1 MSTDHITARSNVELG
16 FLPTHA
22 TFLGALVPGDDG
34 KLVRTPDGKFSIVD
48 AVEKVL
54 AEARIKVNAVQVP
67 CFPGTQPEEW
77 DALIPNLKD
86 LGLNVQIV
94 MMLGDVDPSNPD
106 DADAVVGE
114 LAPALEAAKRHGV
127 THVSSTSIET
137 WMKADATRKEGDEL
151 TAAIE
156 QVAAV
161 HARIDRE
168 LGLADSCI
176 EAWHI
181 EFLRPGE
188 FQTFT
193 DLGRLWL
200 VIKRINE
207 LVGRPFFKCLV
218 DAAHCGD
225 SNLSIEENQQL
236 VEKIAAAGDLGIM
249 HASATTTRGCL
260 STDDGWVAAL
270 LSTAARSGQLQQV
283 FVEMFRHDDPVLEGL
298 RKLDSGHGVD
308 TTDGRD
314 YPRVVADGLETVER
328 YLNNYVARGF
338 LPASS

>member
-1 MSTDHITARSNVELG
+1 MTQPIAARSNIELG
-16 FLPTHA
+16 FIPTHA

-34 KLVRTPDGKFSIVD
+34 KLVRSDNGEIAVVD
-48 AVEKVL
+48 AVKKVL
-54 AEARIKVNAVQVP
+54 DKACVKIHAAQIPV
-67 CFPGTQPEEW
+67 FPGTQPEEW
-77 DALIPNLKD
+77 DTMIPALKD
-86 LGLNVQIV
+86 FGLNVHLV
-94 MMLGDVDPSNPD
+94 MMLGDVDPSNPG
-106 DADAVVGE
+106 DADEVISQLV
-114 LAPALEAAKRHGV
+114 PALEAAKRHGV
-127 THVSSTSIET
+127 AHVSSTSIET
-137 WMKADATRKEGDEL
+137 WMKAGATRKDGDEF

-156 QVAAV
+156 QVASV

-168 LGLADSCI
+168 VGLADSCV

-193 DLGRLWL
+193 DLGRLWQ
-200 VIKRINE
+200 VIKRCND
-207 LVGRPFFKCLV
+207 LVERPFFKCLV

-225 SNLSIEENQQL
+225 SGLGIEENQQL
-236 VEKIAAAGDLGIM
+236 IEKIAAAGDLGIM
-249 HASATTTRGCL
+249 HASAKTTRGCL

-270 LSTAARSGQLQQV
+270 LSAGVRSGNLQQV
-283 FVEMFRHDDPVLEGL
+283 FVEMFSHEDEVLEGL

-314 YPRVVADGLETVER
+314 YPQVVADGLETVTR

-338 LPASS
+338 IPASS